1 MIKCYPSYYKN
12 FKCIADRCHN
22 NCCAAGW
29 EIDIDEESIKYYKSV
44 SGVLGDKLHKGI
56 EITPPSHFI
65 LKPDG
70 RCPFLNSKNLCDIY
84 INLGEEHLCQICSEH
99 PRFYQCFNDVIE
111 CGLGLYCEEA
121 ARIILSESTPFYTYK
136 VETNTFV
143 HCKYN
148 KELYSYL
155 RIARA
160 KIFKYLS
167 DTSID
172 IFSRIKDIV
181 WYAHTLQQN
190 IDFNMMDNE
199 EIFSVTNYSKSDIS
213 FIFDFLRTLIPNDQ
227 NWPNYLKDCKQ
238 IIKENQNEFSKF
250 IVETHELEKYLENI
264 STYFIYRYF
273 LDAVYDEDALSK
285 VKFMAISVAALHS
298 MFFCKW
304 LEKNSLSLTDCIFI
318 VQKFSE
324 EIECNDDNIL
334 KIYNSTY
341 ELNEFST
348 EKILGLF

>member
-12 FKCIADRCHN
+12 FKCIADKCQKS
-22 NCCAAGW
+22 CCAAGL
-29 EIDIDEESIKYYKSV
+29 EIDIDEESVKYYKSI
-44 SGVLGDKLHKGI
+44 SGVFGNKLRKKI
-56 EITPPSHFI
+56 ELNPPSHFI
-65 LKPDG
+65 LNTDG
-70 RCPFLNSKNLCDIY
+70 RCPFLNNKNLCDIY
-84 INLGEEHLCQICSEH
+84 INLGKDHLCQICSDH

-121 ARIILSESTPFYTYK
+121 ARVILSQSTPFSTYK
-136 VETNTFV
+136 VETDDAV
-143 HCKYN
+143 YCKYN
-148 KELYSYL
+148 PELYSYL
-155 RIARA
+155 RIARS
-160 KIFKYLS
+160 KIFEYLS
-167 DTSID
+167 DTSIN

-181 WYAHTLQQN
+181 WYANTLQQN
-190 IDFNMMDNE
+190 IDFNMMDDE
-199 EIFSVTNYSKSDIS
+199 EIFSVTEYLKSDI
-213 FIFDFLRTLIPNDQ
+213 FFVFDFLQTLVPNDP
-227 NWPNYLKDCKQ
+227 NWPNYLKDCKK
-238 IIKENQNEFSKF
+238 IIKENQNEFDKF
-250 IVETHELEKYLENI
+250 MAETHQFEKYFENI

-273 LDAVYDEDALSK
+273 LEAVYDKDALSK
-285 VKFMAISVAALHS
+285 VKLMAIAVATLRS

-304 LEKNSLSLTDCIFI
+304 LENNSLTLTDCIFI